1 MLFGQDRNLMTLSM
15 PFIEGRGRN
24 FCRGCSAGDLF
35 SALDLGDLPIANEL
49 WQNQVEDVEVFPLHL
64 RICGSCG
71 LGQVEDVVTPTRLFR
86 DYRYLSSISS
96 SFSQHAEDYAHR
108 ISEEFP
114 FTKDDWVLEIASND
128 GYLLKNFVAM
138 GISVLGIEPAENI
151 AKIAVDNGI
160 PTISEFFGTKLAR
173 ELVESRGYPRFIMAN
188 NVMAHVPDLCDFMN
202 GLQTMAGPNTVITVE
217 NPSLM
222 NFLEY
227 DQFDSIY
234 HEHYSY
240 LTAHSVKS
248 IGSKVGLELYKVEKI
263 DTHGG
268 SNRYWLR
275 TGGTPSSNAT
285 EVDRCIQA
293 ELDLGLFDKN
303 EWESFAARIGI
314 LIENFRAWLEKSH
327 EEGKVVCG
335 YGAAAKASTLLN
347 SAKAKGAW
355 MKAIADESPEKQSR
369 FMPVEGIP
377 IVSSQEVFNLKP
389 SDIVIFPWNLSR
401 EIANKIKNQY
411 GSDIRIW
418 QAIPRLE
425 QVT

>member
-1 MLFGQDRNLMTLSM
+1 MTLSK
-15 PFIEGRGRN
+15 PFIDGRGRN
-24 FCRGCSAGDLF
+24 FCRGCSSSDLF
-35 SALDLGDLPIANEL
+35 SAFDLGDLPIANEL
-49 WQNQVEDVEVFPLHL
+49 WQNQVEKIEVFPLHL
-64 RICGSCG
+64 RICGGCG
-71 LGQVEDVVTPTRLFR
+71 LGQVEDVVTPIRLFK

-96 SFSQHAEDYAHR
+96 SFSKHAEDFAYR
-108 ISEEFP
+108 IGKEFP
-114 FTKDDWVLEIASND
+114 LSDDDWVLEIASND

-138 GISVLGIEPAENI
+138 GVSVLGIEPAENV
-151 AKIAVDNGI
+151 AKIAISNGI
-160 PTISEFFGTKLAR
+160 PTISEFFGTELAHK
-173 ELVESRGYPRFIMAN
+173 LVESRGHPRFIIAN
-188 NVMAHVPDLCDFMN
+188 NVMAHVPDLRDFMN
-202 GLQTMAGPNTVITVE
+202 GLQIIAGPETVITVE

-222 NFLEY
+222 NFLKY

-248 IGSKVGLELYKVEKI
+248 IGSHVGLELYRVEEI

-275 TGGTPSSNAT
+275 TETTVASNSVQ
-285 EVDRCIQA
+285 VDQFIQA
-293 ELDLGLFDKN
+293 ELDLGLFKKN
-303 EWESFAARIGI
+303 EWKAFADRVSI
-314 LIENFRAWLEKSH
+314 LINNFRVWLEISH
-327 EEGKVVCG
+327 SEGKIVCG

-355 MKAIADESPEKQSR
+355 MKAIADESPEKQNR

-377 IVSSQEVFNLKP
+377 IVSSQEMSNLGP
-389 SDIVIFPWNLSR
+389 TDIVIFPWNLSR
-401 EIANKIKNQY
+401 EIANKIRDLE

-418 QAIPRLE
+418 QAVPELG